1 MVICNLNFGAGKTFL
16 RKKFKII
23 FQRILMLRKY
33 FWIFVKTEKVLEK
46 NLACKSVF
54 KIQKC
59 SGENS
64 KGREKQNGVK

>member
-1 MVICNLNFGAGKTFL
+1 MQFELWCRQNFSSKEVQNYFSKDFDAQKIFL
-16 RKKFKII
+16 DFC
-23 FQRILMLRKY
+23 
-33 FWIFVKTEKVLEK
+33 KTEKVLEK

-59 SGENS
+59 CGENS